1 MSLTLNIA
9 ENFKKSGLKKYDVF
23 NKPLEKFLKVDDSN
37 NINSQKLLKLLK
49 DYEMIMIGY
58 KSEIK
63 IIDKEFIKGILKYR
77 KQKPVFLVDCGIPG
91 NIYVDVGMINNFL
104 FDLNDLEQL
113 YSSWIENI
121 SINENANNEL
131 YDVEL
136 KSLLD
141 ELFKKL
147 ELNLNQKMLFEQIIN
162 NSLRSG
168 GDEIKLNLKS
178 LLKLLNKSMQIKK
191 LENILANFSNLEE
204 RLNNVSGEDINEY
217 AKISKEYSDLKPL
230 VEKSKEFI
238 KLNKEMNDTEEL
250 IAGSDLEIKK
260 EAEEEKERLKKI
272 LDLEKD
278 LKIMLI
284 PKDFS
289 DERNAIVEIRA
300 GTGGEGSSSFCFRL
314 IKNVCKIF

>member
-1 MSLTLNIA
+1 MSLKENTFSSKPKQIAQAAKQVLLRVFGNLNKISLIVISDMSLTLNIA

-91 NIYVDVGMINNFL
+91 NIYVDVGMINNCFL

-178 LLKLLNKSMQIKK
+178 LLKTFK
-191 LENILANFSNLEE
+191 
-204 RLNNVSGEDINEY
+204 
-217 AKISKEYSDLKPL
+217 
-230 VEKSKEFI
+230 
-238 KLNKEMNDTEEL
+238 
-250 IAGSDLEIKK
+250 
-260 EAEEEKERLKKI
+260 
-272 LDLEKD
+272 
-278 LKIMLI
+278 
-284 PKDFS
+284 
-289 DERNAIVEIRA
+289 
-300 GTGGEGSSSFCFRL
+300 
-314 IKNVCKIF
+314 